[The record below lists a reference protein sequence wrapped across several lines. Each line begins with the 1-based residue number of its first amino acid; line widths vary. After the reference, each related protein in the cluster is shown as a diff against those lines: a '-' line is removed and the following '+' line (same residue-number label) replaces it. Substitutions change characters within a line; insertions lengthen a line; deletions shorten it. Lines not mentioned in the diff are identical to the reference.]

1 MRVSWKTYL
10 KRILIAAL
18 IIALICGLIAGYRH
32 FRGANGAAV
41 KVYSVAEV
49 SESDDYTS
57 SDTMYGTVQA
67 DRTQSVYLSGTQTV
81 KEVKVKQGQSVK
93 KGDVLMTYDTSL
105 QQLEVQKA
113 DLQIQKQQQDLKK
126 YQSDLEKVNTYRP
139 GVPVPKSRQVEI
151 DSSGGDG
158 GISNGDESMADDSAD
173 SMNAGSPI
181 TALQAGTESGA
192 ARLLTQL
199 IGTEAASSVL
209 AAEGSSQSGASKET
223 TAAQEETTK
232 AAETEKAKETST
244 ESSKETSTET
254 STKATKKAEKE
265 STKETTKESASSE
278 AKAAE
283 TTAENRNYPKL
294 AEGKGTAS
302 HPYVYHYTKEC
313 VFDQNFLSYLRQGS
327 EKKSVTVT
335 MLIVEGANEKKK
347 DPGETVGSF
356 TFTITTQADKEN
368 NTSYQVQMTQ
378 ICIGEESYDL
388 TPINE
393 GKEVTKKETSAAESS
408 AAESSA
414 EESSPEETQEVVTE
428 PADETTTAPETK
440 PNNGGGD
447 NGGGGG
453 GGGDDESVT
462 YTAAEIRQMKDTL
475 EQNIRDLN
483 LDIRVAQFNLKKKKQ
498 ELGNSEVKAKFD
510 GTITAVNDEETARN
524 ENSVFIRLSA
534 GGGYY
539 IRGSVSELKLDQMKV
554 GQKMQITSY
563 DTGETCTGEV
573 TKISAFPESSSD
585 NSGLMDSSGNT
596 NVSSYP
602 VTVFVKEGE
611 ASLQDGEY
619 VEMAFLSDAG
629 TGDKLY
635 LMNSMFRTDGGS
647 SYVYLRGKDGRL
659 KKQSVKVGRSLGDG
673 YTQILSGLTVDDY
686 VAFPYGQDLK
696 EGAKTEEGSVD
707 DLYTYS

>member
-18 IIALICGLIAGYRH
+18 IIALICGLIAGYRY
-32 FRGANGAAV
+32 FRGVNGAAV

-81 KEVKVKQGQSVK
+81 KKVKVKQGQAVK

-113 DLQIQKQQQDLKK
+113 ELQIQKQQQDMKK

-139 GVPVPKSRQVEI
+139 GVPVPKSRQVDI
-151 DSSGGDG
+151 DSSGGDS

-209 AAEGSSQSGASKET
+209 AAEGSSQSGAAKET
-223 TAAQEETTK
+223 TAAAEETTK
-232 AAETEKAKETST
+232 AAETSA
-244 ESSKETSTET
+244 ESSKETSTEKT
-254 STKATKKAEKE
+254 ETKATTKAEKE
-265 STKETTKESASSE
+265 STKETTKEPSTKENASSE
-278 AKAAE
+278 AEAAE
-283 TTAENRNYPKL
+283 ATAVNRNYPKL
-294 AEGKGTAS
+294 EEGKGTAS

-356 TFTITTQADKEN
+356 TFTITTQTDGEN

-408 AAESSA
+408 TAESSA

-453 GGGDDESVT
+453 GGGGDDESVT
-462 YTAAEIRQMKDTL
+462 YTAAEIKQMKDTL
-475 EQNIRDLN
+475 EQNIRDLD

-573 TKISAFPESSSD
+573 TKISAFPESSAD
-585 NSGLMDSSGNT
+585 NSFMDSSGNT